1 MNNNTKI
8 IIVLLIIAVSSISC
22 LLVSGFG
29 LVFEGKE
36 SDFYATPV
44 TGENISA
51 YKNSCAELKLTDL
64 SKNYNALNGKNVKV
78 TGQIYQKEEY
88 IQFDKTRSNIILKVA
103 GLSEPY
109 MIISYTGT
117 LPYNTNDTVT
127 VYGEY
132 MFPTSI
138 NSLPELSNQDLVGM
152 KAGYIE
158 KT

>member
-1 MNNNTKI
+1 
-8 IIVLLIIAVSSISC
+8 LHS
-22 LLVSGFG
+22 
-29 LVFEGKE
+29 
-36 SDFYATPV
+36 V

-51 YKNSCAELKLTDL
+51 YKNSCAEIKLTDL
-64 SKNYNALNGKNVKV
+64 SKDYNDLNGKNVKV

-88 IQFDKTRSNIILKVA
+88 IQFNKTRSNIILKVT
-103 GLSEPY
+103 GLSPEPY
-109 MIISYTGT
+109 IIISYTGT

-138 NSLPELSNQDLVGM
+138 NSLPELSNKDLVGI
-152 KAGYIE
+152 KSGYIE